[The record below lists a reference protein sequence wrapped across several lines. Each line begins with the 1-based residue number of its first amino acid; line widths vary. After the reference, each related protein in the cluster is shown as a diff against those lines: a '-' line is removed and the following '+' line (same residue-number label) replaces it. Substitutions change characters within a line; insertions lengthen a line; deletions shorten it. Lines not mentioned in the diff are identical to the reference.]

1 MARGVVVLFGVGLAG
16 LLLMTSID
24 TFVRHMVYP
33 APPVRVPS
41 PPPAGLAEVRL
52 TAGGQPVWAWWQS
65 PPRAGAPVVLMLH
78 GNGENLETMRQ
89 GGIFDAFARLDA
101 GVLAIDYP
109 GYGRSGG
116 RPGQATNT
124 AAAEAGWEWLRAHAA
139 GSPCVLVGWSLG
151 AAVASQVVARHP
163 AEPAALVLLSGWNRL
178 PDVAGIHFPQ
188 WIVEAT
194 LPERYDSAAAVACAR
209 CRSLVVHG
217 EVDPVIPIALGRELF
232 AALPEPKRWV
242 EVSGAGHNDLLARAE
257 VWRAIAD
264 VLQDSPRP

>member
-1 MARGVVVLFGVGLAG
+1 MARGFVVLLGVGLAA

-41 PPPAGLAEVRL
+41 PPPAGLEEVRL
-52 TAGGQPVWAWWQS
+52 TAGAQPVSAWWQ
-65 PPRAGAPVVLMLH
+65 PPPQAGAPVVLMLH
-78 GNGENLETMRQ
+78 GNGENLETMQQ
-89 GGIFDAFARLDA
+89 GGVFDDFARLGA

-116 RPGQATNT
+116 TPGQATNT
-124 AAAEAGWEWLRAHAA
+124 AAAEAAWDWLRAHARGA
-139 GSPCVLVGWSLG
+139 RCVLAGWSLG
-151 AAVASQVVARHP
+151 AAVASQVAARRP

-178 PDVAGIHFPQ
+178 PDVAGLHFPQ

-194 LPERYDSAAAVACAR
+194 LPERYDSAAAVAGVR
-209 CRSLVVHG
+209 CPALVVHG
-217 EVDPVIPIALGRELF
+217 ETDPIIPVALGRALF

-257 VWRAIAD
+257 VWRAIAE
-264 VLQDSPRP
+264 VLQDSPPP